1 MAVNRAPRSVD
12 SAHLTGFARQPQPRA
27 TPYAD
32 APQQQEQTSSTIAG
46 RVSSSVVAAA
56 EKVTRLAAAPAIVK
70 LSAYVPLNI
79 VFIDS
84 VEAVRVMRQNPFP
97 IPGVF
102 PPMEAAKYAASS
114 SVTG

>member
-1 MAVNRAPRSVD
+1 MCVAANRAPRSVD
-12 SAHLTGFARQPQPRA
+12 SAHLTGFTRLPQQRA

-32 APQQQEQTSSTIAG
+32 VPQQQEQTSSTIAG
-46 RVSSSVVAAA
+46 RVSSSVVAA
-56 EKVTRLAAAPAIVK
+56 EKVTTLAAAPAIVK

-102 PPMEAAKYAASS
+102 PPMEAAK
-114 SVTG
+114 

>member
-1 MAVNRAPRSVD
+1 AVNRAPRSVD
-12 SAHLTGFARQPQPRA
+12 SAHLTGFTCLPQQRA

-46 RVSSSVVAAA
+46 RVSSSVVAA
-56 EKVTRLAAAPAIVK
+56 ETVTTLAAAPPIVK
-70 LSAYVPLNI
+70 VSAYVPLNI

-102 PPMEAAKYAASS
+102 PPMEAAK
-114 SVTG
+114 

>member
-1 MAVNRAPRSVD
+1 MVFFTRIEFAVRLFTRLP
-12 SAHLTGFARQPQPRA
+12 PQRA

-32 APQQQEQTSSTIAG
+32 VPQQQEQTSSTIAG
-46 RVSSSVVAAA
+46 RVSSSVVAA
-56 EKVTRLAAAPAIVK
+56 EKVTTLAAAPAIVK

-102 PPMEAAKYAASS
+102 PPMEAAK
-114 SVTG
+114 

>member
-1 MAVNRAPRSVD
+1 MCVAVNRAPRSVD
-12 SAHLTGFARQPQPRA
+12 SAHLTGFTRLPQQRA

-46 RVSSSVVAAA
+46 RVSSSVVAA
-56 EKVTRLAAAPAIVK
+56 EKVTTLAAAPPIVK

-102 PPMEAAKYAASS
+102 PPMEAAK
-114 SVTG
+114 